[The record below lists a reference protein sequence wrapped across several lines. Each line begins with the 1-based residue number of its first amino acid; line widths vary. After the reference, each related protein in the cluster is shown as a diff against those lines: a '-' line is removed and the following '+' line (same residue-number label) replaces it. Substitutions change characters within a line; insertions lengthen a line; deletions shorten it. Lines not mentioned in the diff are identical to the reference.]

1 MIGITDMTPMD
12 PDLDDSTQ
20 RRSIRVDLCV
30 AVELRQQEEIGAST
44 TVRVN
49 RHGALLRAPQPLGV
63 GEQLQVRNLVSGE
76 SSWFRVAWA
85 GPADD
90 DSRSYDLGI
99 EMLEQR
105 PRFWG
110 ARYEHLTRLAQAS

>member
-1 MIGITDMTPMD
+1 MRPVD
-12 PDLDDSTQ
+12 PEDTAASQ
-20 RRSIRVDLCV
+20 RRSRRVDLCV
-30 AVELRQQEEIGAST
+30 AVELRQSQEIGAST

-49 RHGALLRAPQPLGV
+49 RHGALLRAPQRLGV

-85 GPADD
+85 GPSDD
-90 DSRSYDLGI
+90 ASRWFELGI

-110 ARYEHLTRLAQAS
+110 ARYEHLSRLAQAS